1 MATPAHPLRALLN
14 ELSPTLRRQALMHP
28 VAADAPSE
36 SYERLE
42 FLGDAILG
50 AAVTA
55 ELFRQFPD
63 LSEGE
68 LSRIKAAAVSRTPCA
83 RVAQTAELGEA
94 MRAELSAHSDQ
105 TLIHDLTHLDRVL
118 AALTESLIG
127 AGFLQF
133 GYEYVAP
140 IVVASFAD
148 RIGHAV
154 DNRTDAKSDLQ
165 ELAQRSGHTVS
176 YEMVSSRGPDHD
188 REFTMLARIVGTD
201 VDSGLVAMGSG
212 RSKKAAQQDAAQH
225 LLQQLEDM
233 TEGSSK
239 DASKAD

>member
-1 MATPAHPLRALLN
+1 MTPSAHPLRALLD
-14 ELSPTLRRQALMHP
+14 ELSPALRRQALTHP
-28 VAADAPSE
+28 VAVSVPTE

-55 ELFRQFPD
+55 ELYRQFPD
-63 LSEGE
+63 LPEGE

-83 RVAQTAELGEA
+83 QVAEAAGLGDAMQRELAE
-94 MRAELSAHSDQ
+94 HSDQ

-127 AGFLQF
+127 AGFLQY
-133 GYEYVAP
+133 GYEHVAP

-165 ELAQRSGHTVS
+165 ELAQRSGHSVS
-176 YEMVSSRGPDHD
+176 YELVSSRGPDHD
-188 REFTMLARIVGTD
+188 REFTMQARIVGAD

-225 LLQQLEDM
+225 LLRQLDDM
-233 TEGSSK
+233 TEGNGK
-239 DASKAD
+239 DASQAD